1 MRDGATRR
9 GTRPR
14 GLPEW
19 HLTLATYRRLA
30 ERQGDQPRTVRLHA
44 FLAARMF
51 YPLFAA
57 SCLALVLFGARWLID
72 GWQGPRLH
80 LNLAL
85 AWIPYLCALWA
96 SGMKAWTHWR
106 RWLLLLPL
114 PVWFAVLFPNGP
126 YLVTDFMY
134 LGHLG
139 GHTWFNIGI
148 FMTFAMCG
156 LYLCVG
162 SLYLMHTLVR
172 SAFGEIF
179 GWILVVLAVGAS
191 GIGVL
196 LGRFLRRNSW
206 ELFLHP
212 TAVWHQ
218 LLPHGHVLRAI
229 IGPLGFVAMFA
240 AMLAVFYFMFLSIR
254 RSLATPEELK
264 AESSLDQAPPD
275 SDDGWSADS
284 GAASGSA
291 SPPLSEEVTRDLQDR

>member
-1 MRDGATRR
+1 MRDTGKRPD
-9 GTRPR
+9 TRPR

-19 HLTLATYRRLA
+19 RATLAAYRRLT
-30 ERQGDQPRTVRLHA
+30 EWQGAQPPSARVHS

-51 YPLFAA
+51 YPLLAA
-57 SCLALVLFGARWLID
+57 SGLALTLFAARWLIH

-80 LNLAL
+80 VNLAL

-96 SGMKAWTHWR
+96 GGMKAWTHWR
-106 RWLLLLPL
+106 RWLLILPL
-114 PVWFAVLFPNGP
+114 PVWFAFLPNGP

-134 LGHLG
+134 IGHLG
-139 GHTWFNIGI
+139 GHTSFNIGI

-172 SAFGEIF
+172 SAFGELV
-179 GWILVVLAVGAS
+179 GWVLVVLAVSTS
-191 GIGVL
+191 GVGVL

-212 TAVWHQ
+212 RTVWHQ
-218 LLPHGHVLRAI
+218 LLPHGHVLSAMV
-229 IGPLGFVAMFA
+229 GPLGFAAMFS

-264 AESSLDQAPPD
+264 AESSVGHAHSH
-275 SDDGWSADS
+275 SDDAQSAER
-284 GAASGSA
+284 GATSESA
-291 SPPLSEEVTRDLQDR
+291 SDSQAERAMQTPHDG